1 MHDLTF
7 FTERESDKSIKVGI
21 CSLVGK
27 ISPKISSH
35 KGAWP
40 HMLCNQL
47 YNAGYENAKVIT
59 SNDTDWNNYDVIL
72 IDHGMEFK
80 GAFNIFGG
88 SNDDLYRQLM
98 RLFTPVRKYSLH
110 CDMPDIG
117 ELIQS
122 RLKAGTELFKTLETR
137 IAEAS
142 EICKHTPRIDH
153 IEKSDKLCFGDS
165 HSFGMYQA
173 KYMCQRHDG
182 LTLHGALKRGL
193 ETYIYPWVKELT
205 VYIGNIDVRH
215 HLMRQEFPHKS
226 AALLLEKYEKQL
238 INLQQRGVDNIE
250 VVHLI
255 PIENES
261 RPLPKTGYYKGEP
274 FAGSW
279 LQRSMLVGIL
289 NNGIDAMCSR
299 HKWKVYQHPDIYF
312 KRLGEDSNEL
322 TFDVMEKPKSVH
334 ISREFYRW
342 DMESNKPNPRLIK
355 EQSALEMFFE

>member
-7 FTERESDKSIKVGI
+7 FAESESDKSIKVGI

-47 YNAGYENAKVIT
+47 HNAGYENSEVIT
-59 SNDTDWNNYDVIL
+59 SNEIDWNNYDVIL

-80 GAFNIFGG
+80 GTFNIFGG
-88 SNDDLYRQLM
+88 SNDDLYRQLL

-117 ELIQS
+117 NLIQS

-153 IEKSDKLCFGDS
+153 IEKTDKLCFGDS

-173 KYMCQRHDG
+173 NYMCQRHDG
-182 LTLHGALKRGL
+182 LTLHGALKRGIAS
-193 ETYIYPWVKELT
+193 YIYPWVKALT
-205 VYIGNIDVRH
+205 VYIGNI
-215 HLMRQEFPHKS
+215 
-226 AALLLEKYEKQL
+226 QL
-238 INLQQRGVDNIE
+238 
-250 VVHLI
+250 HFYW
-255 PIENES
+255 
-261 RPLPKTGYYKGEP
+261 KTMK
-274 FAGSW
+274 
-279 LQRSMLVGIL
+279 
-289 NNGIDAMCSR
+289 NNS
-299 HKWKVYQHPDIYF
+299 
-312 KRLGEDSNEL
+312 
-322 TFDVMEKPKSVH
+322 
-334 ISREFYRW
+334 
-342 DMESNKPNPRLIK
+342 
-355 EQSALEMFFE
+355 